1 MLAQAVAGK
10 SVSELCKFGDAVLL
24 QQCGTVYKSKKI
36 EKGIAFPTCL
46 SVNNVI
52 CHFSPLPAESIEL
65 KAGDWV
71 KVDMG
76 VHIDGYISVV
86 AHTFIVG
93 EEGQAALTEP
103 LTGPAADVLMAAHQA
118 VEVCKRLIKPGNKN
132 KQVTAAL
139 EKVIDSYGVKAVQ
152 GTLMHQMKRFIID
165 GSKMIA
171 QKHDPLNKT
180 AEAEFEANEVYAID
194 ICFTTGLE
202 KPVEAETRTTVF
214 KRDVEKNYQLKMK
227 ASRNVLSEINKKCST
242 LPFSINILSDERQG
256 RMGVVECVKHGL
268 LQAYPVLKGRDGDF
282 IVHLKGT
289 ILLLP
294 SGQTVITGMD
304 LPLDQIKSD
313 KSVDEDTAAI
323 LAEPLPVKKPK
334 KKKKK
339 AKAATTEE

>member
-1 MLAQAVAGK
+1 MRLRNEENRRESFLV
-10 SVSELCKFGDAVLL
+10 ED
-24 QQCGTVYKSKKI
+24 
-36 EKGIAFPTCL
+36 EK
-46 SVNNVI
+46 
-52 CHFSPLPAESIEL
+52 
-65 KAGDWV
+65 
-71 KVDMG
+71 
-76 VHIDGYISVV
+76 
-86 AHTFIVG
+86 
-93 EEGQAALTEP
+93 
-103 LTGPAADVLMAAHQA
+103 
-118 VEVCKRLIKPGNKN
+118 
-132 KQVTAAL
+132 
-139 EKVIDSYGVKAVQ
+139 
-152 GTLMHQMKRFIID
+152 
-165 GSKMIA
+165 
-171 QKHDPLNKT
+171 
-180 AEAEFEANEVYAID
+180 
-194 ICFTTGLE
+194 
-202 KPVEAETRTTVF
+202 
-214 KRDVEKNYQLKMK
+214 LKMK